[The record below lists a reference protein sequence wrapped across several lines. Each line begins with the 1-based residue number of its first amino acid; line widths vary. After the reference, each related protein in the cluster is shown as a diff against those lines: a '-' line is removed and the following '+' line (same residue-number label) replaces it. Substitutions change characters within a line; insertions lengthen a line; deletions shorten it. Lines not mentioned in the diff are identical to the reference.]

1 MRRHRLL
8 PLALLALLAPLL
20 PASVLPASAMAQ
32 AGAPDER
39 REELDGSFNLTNRS
53 GRLIERLYAS
63 PIRTRQWG
71 ENRLGA
77 EGLAAGGELAIRMP
91 PTGGCRT
98 DLRLVFEGGLTEERR
113 DIDTCLDR
121 DVVIGTPARTGGLR
135 AGADGPAAVAQGNP
149 SFALVN
155 DGSRAIREL
164 YASPTSSNDW
174 GEDRLGR
181 DTVPPGGRMTIRLP
195 EGACAYDLRVV
206 WANGRA
212 EERRGLNLCETDEL
226 SFR

>member
-8 PLALLALLAPLL
+8 PLALLALLAPAALAPTAL
-20 PASVLPASAMAQ
+20 AQ
-32 AGAPDER
+32 AGAAEGGL
-39 REELDGSFNLTNRS
+39 EELDGSFNLTNRS

-113 DIDTCLDR
+113 DIDTCRDR

-181 DTVPPGGRMTIRLP
+181 DTVPPGGRATIRLP

-212 EERRGLNLCETDEL
+212 EERRDINLCETDEL